1 MVSKARVIHRWL
13 LLVLALALW
22 PVGQDRALAQLEPD
36 EAVELGKE
44 TLSKGLLN
52 RHPWYDSS
60 TDDVKLIP
68 LQQPKQNASTS
79 WDWSWDWPDWT
90 WEFSL
95 FGSTF
100 SVNLFTL
107 MIWGVVLVLA
117 YFLVRY
123 LIRLYERRELEDAT
137 SDDDAI
143 DQTSDADRVE
153 ALPVVV
159 KREVSDLRSEARR
172 LADSG
177 RYSEA
182 IVYLYSHLLVQLD
195 RRQAIRLAKGKTN
208 RQYLH
213 EAAAANS
220 SFKPPVERTMT
231 AFEAAYFGRHE
242 LTQAEF
248 EACWADVQRMFDTA
262 LQPQEALV

>member
-1 MVSKARVIHRWL
+1 MVPKARVIHRWL
-13 LLVLALALW
+13 LLGLALALL
-22 PVGQDRALAQLEPD
+22 PVGQGRALAELEPD

-60 TDDVKLIP
+60 TDDVTLIP
-68 LQQPKQNASTS
+68 LKQSTQNTS
-79 WDWSWDWPDWT
+79 TRWDWSWDWPDWT

-95 FGSTF
+95 FGNTF

-107 MIWGVVLVLA
+107 MLWGVVLVLA
-117 YFLVRY
+117 FFLVRY
-123 LIRLYERRELEDAT
+123 LIRLYERRELEDAA
-137 SDDDAI
+137 SDDDDTAH
-143 DQTSDADRVE
+143 TSDADRVE

-159 KREVSDLRSEARR
+159 KREISDLRSEARR
-172 LADSG
+172 LADGG

-195 RRQAIRLAKGKTN
+195 RRQVIRLAKGKTN
-208 RQYLH
+208 RQYLS

-220 SFKPPVERTMT
+220 SLKPPVERTMT
-231 AFEAAYFGRHE
+231 AFEDAYFGRHE
-242 LTQAEF
+242 LTPAEF
-248 EACWADVQRMFDTA
+248 EACWADVQRLFDA
-262 LQPQEALV
+262 VLQPQEALV